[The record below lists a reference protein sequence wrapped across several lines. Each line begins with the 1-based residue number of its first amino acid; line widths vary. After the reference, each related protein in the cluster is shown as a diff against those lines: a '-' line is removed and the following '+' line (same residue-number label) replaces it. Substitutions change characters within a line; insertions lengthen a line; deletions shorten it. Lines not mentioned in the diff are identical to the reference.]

1 MKTSG
6 PRVVSS
12 LLLIVAAVAAALA
25 IGEIGVRLLGLEGRA
40 RVRVVPGK
48 GITFEPGA
56 AYRHVKEGFSEGH
69 FNAQGFRDRERSV
82 AKPPGGFRILV
93 LGDSF
98 VEALQVPLDE
108 TFPAVLEDRLRLR
121 PRGDGT
127 EVLAMGQSGFGT
139 ASELMRYLDFGAAY
153 DPDVVLLAFYA
164 GNDVRDNSVL
174 LSGDA
179 PEFFFTLGV
188 DGSLVLDRS
197 RLEALERQRASS
209 GIVDRLQ
216 DWSQLASLISDR
228 LALLRLERRARLQAA
243 ALAPPQPVS
252 ASRSVAPGAPPRSV
266 GPPPRTAVN
275 DEANVYAE
283 DAGAPW
289 RDAWSV
295 TEAILGRF
303 ADETAARGSRLAVV
317 SIGTGEQ
324 VEEDLG
330 RSILAASPGRD
341 LDGPDRRLASMTAK
355 RGVPCLLLAPG
366 LRAAE
371 AAGAGFLYG
380 FGARRGGHWNAAG
393 HRAAAAL
400 IERFLEENRLLAP
413 VPAGGTAESEL
424 AGRAFTAPS
433 PRR

>member
-6 PRVVSS
+6 RRVVPT
-12 LLLIVAAVAAALA
+12 LLLFVAAVAAALA
-25 IGEIGVRLLGLEGRA
+25 IAEIGVRLLGLEGRA
-40 RVRVVPGK
+40 RVRIVPGK

-56 AYRHVKEGFSEGH
+56 AYRHVKEGFSEGR

-82 AKPPGGFRILV
+82 ARPPGGYRILV

-98 VEALQVPLDE
+98 VEGLQVNLDE
-108 TFPAVLEDRLRLR
+108 AFPAVLEDRLRRR
-121 PRGDGT
+121 PGGNRT

-164 GNDVRDNSVL
+164 GNDVRDNSVVL
-174 LSGDA
+174 NGDA
-179 PEFFFTLGV
+179 PEFFFTLAA
-188 DGSLVLDRS
+188 DGTLVLDRS
-197 RLEALERQRASS
+197 RIEARERARAAS
-209 GIVDRLQ
+209 GFFDRLE
-216 DWSQLASLISDR
+216 DWSQLADLVSDR
-228 LALLRLERRARLQAA
+228 LTLLRLERRAGLRAA
-243 ALAPPQPVS
+243 AAG
-252 ASRSVAPGAPPRSV
+252 AST
-266 GPPPRTAVN
+266 PPPAAVQ
-275 DEANVYAE
+275 DDANVYAE

-295 TEAILGRF
+295 SEAILGRL

-317 SIGTGEQ
+317 SIGTAEQ

-330 RSILAASPGRD
+330 RVVLAAAPGRD
-341 LDGPDRRLASMTAK
+341 LDRPDRRLLTMTAK
-355 RGVPCLLLAPG
+355 QGVPCLLLAPG

-371 AAGAGFLYG
+371 AAGAGRLYG

-393 HRAAAAL
+393 HRVAAEL
-400 IERFLEENRLLAP
+400 IERFLEENQLLAP
-413 VPAGGTAESEL
+413 APGAAAEATP

>member
-6 PRVVSS
+6 ARVVPA
-12 LLLIVAAVAAALA
+12 LLLFVAGVAAALA
-25 IGEIGVRLLGLEGRA
+25 IGEIGVRLFGLEGNA

-56 AYRHVKEGFSEGH
+56 AYRHVKEGFSEGR

-82 AKPPGGFRILV
+82 ARPPGGWRILV

-108 TFPAVLEDRLRLR
+108 AFPAVLEDRLRRR
-121 PRGDGT
+121 PGGDRT

-139 ASELMRYLDFGAAY
+139 ASELMRYVDFGAAY
-153 DPDVVLLAFYA
+153 DPDVVLLAFFA

-174 LSGDA
+174 LNGDA
-179 PEFFFTLGV
+179 PEFFFTLGA
-188 DGSLVLDRS
+188 DGALVLDRS
-197 RLEALERQRASS
+197 RIEALERARAAP
-209 GIVDRLQ
+209 GFFDRLE
-216 DWSQLASLISDR
+216 DWSELADLVSDR
-228 LALLRLERRARLQAA
+228 LTLLRLERRARLRAA
-243 ALAPPQPVS
+243 ADAAAPAKLHTPPE
-252 ASRSVAPGAPPRSV
+252 APTLPPA
-266 GPPPRTAVN
+266 AVH
-275 DEANVYAE
+275 DDANVYAE

-295 TEAILGRF
+295 TEAILGRL

-317 SIGTGEQ
+317 SIGTAEQ
-324 VEEDLG
+324 VEDDLG
-330 RSILAASPGRD
+330 RAVLAKAPGRD
-341 LDGPDRRLASMTAK
+341 LDRPDRRLLAMTAK

-371 AAGAGFLYG
+371 AAGAGRLYG
-380 FGARRGGHWNAAG
+380 FGAGRGGHWNADG
-393 HRAAAAL
+393 HRAAAGL
-400 IERFLEENRLLAP
+400 IERFLEENRLLPPA
-413 VPAGGTAESEL
+413 PAGPAAEVQP

>member
-6 PRVVSS
+6 RRVVPT
-12 LLLIVAAVAAALA
+12 LLLFVAAVAAALA
-25 IGEIGVRLLGLEGRA
+25 TAEIGVRLLGLEGRA

-56 AYRHVKEGFSEGH
+56 AYRHVKEGFSEGR

-82 AKPPGGFRILV
+82 ARPPGGYRILV

-108 TFPAVLEDRLRLR
+108 AFPAVLEDRLRRR
-121 PRGDGT
+121 PGGNRT

-164 GNDVRDNSVL
+164 GNDVRDNSVVL
-174 LSGDA
+174 NGDA
-179 PEFFFTLGV
+179 PEFFFTLAA
-188 DGSLVLDRS
+188 DGTLGLDRS
-197 RLEALERQRASS
+197 RIEARERARAAS
-209 GIVDRLQ
+209 GFFDRLE
-216 DWSQLASLISDR
+216 DWSQLAALVSDR
-228 LALLRLERRARLQAA
+228 LTLLRLTRRAGLRAA
-243 ALAPPQPVS
+243 AAGAS
-252 ASRSVAPGAPPRSV
+252 ASPHDDAS
-266 GPPPRTAVN
+266 
-275 DEANVYAE
+275 VYAE
-283 DAGAPW
+283 DAGASW

-295 TEAILGRF
+295 SEAILGRL

-317 SIGTGEQ
+317 SIGTAEQ

-330 RSILAASPGRD
+330 RNVLAASPGRD
-341 LDGPDRRLASMTAK
+341 LDRPDRRLAAMTAK

-371 AAGAGFLYG
+371 AAGAGRLYG

-393 HRAAAAL
+393 HRAAAEL

-413 VPAGGTAESEL
+413 APGGAAAEAAP

>member
-6 PRVVSS
+6 RRVVPT
-12 LLLIVAAVAAALA
+12 LLLFVAAVAAALA
-25 IGEIGVRLLGLEGRA
+25 TAEIGVRLLGLEGRA

-56 AYRHVKEGFSEGH
+56 AYRHVKEGFSEGR

-82 AKPPGGFRILV
+82 ARPPGGYRILV

-108 TFPAVLEDRLRLR
+108 AFPAVLEDRLRRR
-121 PRGDGT
+121 PGGNRT

-164 GNDVRDNSVL
+164 GNDVRDNSVVL
-174 LSGDA
+174 NGDA
-179 PEFFFTLGV
+179 PEFFFTLAA
-188 DGSLVLDRS
+188 DGTLVLDRS
-197 RLEALERQRASS
+197 RIEARERARAAS
-209 GIVDRLQ
+209 GVFDRLE
-216 DWSQLASLISDR
+216 DWSQLADLVSDR
-228 LALLRLERRARLQAA
+228 LTLLRLTRRAGLRAA
-243 ALAPPQPVS
+243 AAGASGLPPAPAHDD
-252 ASRSVAPGAPPRSV
+252 AS
-266 GPPPRTAVN
+266 
-275 DEANVYAE
+275 VYAE

-295 TEAILGRF
+295 SEAILGRL

-317 SIGTGEQ
+317 SIGTAEQ

-330 RSILAASPGRD
+330 RNVLAASPGRD
-341 LDGPDRRLASMTAK
+341 LDRPDRRLAAMTAK

-371 AAGAGFLYG
+371 AAGAGRLYG

-393 HRAAAAL
+393 HRAAAEL

-413 VPAGGTAESEL
+413 APGGAAAGAAP